1 MGYRFAVF
9 NHATLVL
16 GGEVLVER
24 FEVSTP

>member
-9 NHATLVL
+9 NHATTAL
-16 GGEVLVER
+16 GGAVTVKR